1 MDDEVIQRNDRG
13 QEGTKQEPKP
23 TRVNELKENYDHR
36 FLQGG
41 NTKNGILGN
50 QLYFMY
56 PKKEIFCH
64 DFEGFNKNLRMQ
76 SLPKMNGAPGVST
89 SSFTLVFPKT

>member
-50 QLYFMY
+50 
-56 PKKEIFCH
+56 
-64 DFEGFNKNLRMQ
+64 
-76 SLPKMNGAPGVST
+76 
-89 SSFTLVFPKT
+89 